1 MLDPSLENPEHR
13 DYQKGRLMRCLPRR
27 RQYLKINYCAFLK
40 VLLVFELA
48 EMPAPLPG
56 LVSLETWRMEVFGV
70 DITRPPAI
78 GPDIFFFS
86 LQKKAYI
93 HNEKH

>member
-1 MLDPSLENPEHR
+1 MFS
-13 DYQKGRLMRCLPRR
+13 QS
-27 RQYLKINYCAFLK
+27 LKINYCAFLK

-70 DITRPPAI
+70 DITRPPAM
-78 GPDIFFFS
+78 GPDIFFFLCRRKPIYTTKS
-86 LQKKAYI
+86 TDPESESRHILIRGRSCFRKK
-93 HNEKH
+93 KSST

>member
-1 MLDPSLENPEHR
+1 MFS
-13 DYQKGRLMRCLPRR
+13 QS
-27 RQYLKINYCAFLK
+27 LKINYCAFLK

-70 DITRPPAI
+70 DITRPPSY
-78 GPDIFFFS
+78 GPDIFFFFAEES
-86 LQKKAYI
+86 LYTQRKALI
-93 HNEKH
+93 LNLNPDTS